1 MDGPKG
7 PNVHVLTAPDLGLP
21 DVVNAF
27 FPLAQALGWTVFQSA
42 GTSYLVYFGR
52 DDAAEIADLTAIAE
66 AEAEIAR
73 RDLTNQY
80 VAELVRLLGPQIFAD
95 ELTLEGAY
103 TYGNRAILS
112 FDREH
117 RAVFTA
123 TGPALFVLI
132 TAPPEARV
140 RAMLEV
146 LKG

>member
-1 MDGPKG
+1 MD
-7 PNVHVLTAPDLGLP
+7 D
-21 DVVNAF
+21 D
-27 FPLAQALGWTVFQSA
+27 FQSLA
-42 GTSYLVYFGR
+42 LAIGELDTLHIDGRHALVR
-52 DDAAEIADLTAIAE
+52 A

-73 RDLTNQY
+73 RDLANQY

-123 TGPALFVLI
+123 TGPALFVLV

-146 LKG
+146 LTR

>member
-1 MDGPKG
+1 MDNERGPWLFVTGGSPQPLSDFEKLCDAIGFG
-7 PNVHVLTAPDLGLP
+7 PTMPIRDNRDLV
-21 DVVNAF
+21 DK
-27 FPLAQALGWTVFQSA
+27 
-42 GTSYLVYFGR
+42 
-52 DDAAEIADLTAIAE
+52 

-80 VAELVRLLGPQIFAD
+80 VAELVRLLGPQVFAD

-132 TAPPEARV
+132 TAPPEARA

-146 LKG
+146 LTR

>member
-1 MDGPKG
+1 MLMSEEL
-7 PNVHVLTAPDLGLP
+7 VL
-21 DVVNAF
+21 
-27 FPLAQALGWTVFQSA
+27 ALGWRRATDEPARHNGLWEVGREYRRLPDFT
-42 GTSYLVYFGR
+42 TSL
-52 DDAAEIADLTAIAE
+52 DACAE

-80 VAELVRLLGPQIFAD
+80 AAELVRLLGPQIFAD